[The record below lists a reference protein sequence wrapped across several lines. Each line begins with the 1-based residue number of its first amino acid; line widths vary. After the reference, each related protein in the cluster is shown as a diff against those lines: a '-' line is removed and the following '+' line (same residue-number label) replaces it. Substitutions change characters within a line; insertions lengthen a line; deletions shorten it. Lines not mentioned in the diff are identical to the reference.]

1 MPADGRCDL
10 IWHLKG

>member
-10 IWHLKG
+10 TWCLKG